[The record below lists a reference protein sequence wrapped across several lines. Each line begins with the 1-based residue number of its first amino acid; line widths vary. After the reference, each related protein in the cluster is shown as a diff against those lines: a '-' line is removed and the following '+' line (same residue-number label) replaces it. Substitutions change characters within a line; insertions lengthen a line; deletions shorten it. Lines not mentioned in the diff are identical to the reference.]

1 MRMSNLFLTTLREIP
16 AEAETPGHRLM
27 LRAGLIR
34 KLAAGVYSFLPL
46 GYRTLEKISNIVRQE
61 MNATGAQEVLLP
73 ALQPAEL
80 WQESGRWLKGGK
92 EIIRLKDRND
102 RDFCLGPTHEEVVTD
117 LVRHEVR
124 SYRQLPLMLYQIQT
138 KFRDELRPR
147 SGVIRS
153 REFIMKDLYS
163 FDRDRKGLDESY
175 NKMYVAYDAAFRRCG
190 LQTLAV
196 EADPGMIGGT
206 DSMEFMAP
214 SDAGEDVVII
224 CNTCKYAANREAARI
239 RTTTG
244 ENEPEKEMETVLTP
258 EIRTINQLTDFLNLP
273 AERMVKTLIY
283 RNGEGRM
290 VAVLIRGDR
299 EVNEFKLVRL
309 LNSSELILAEPEEI
323 EALTGAPVGFS
334 GPVGLE
340 EKATIVVDSDVAE
353 MRNFVIGANEAN
365 AHFIN
370 ANTGKDFSPDI
381 IGDVKLAGSGDP
393 CPECNGFLVEERGIE
408 IGHIFKLGTR
418 YTQAMHATYLDE
430 TGTEQTIIMG
440 CYGIG
445 ISRLAAA
452 IIEQNHDEQGIIW
465 PASVAPYH
473 VYIVQISPGDKRQA
487 EMVRQLCATFDSGG
501 IEYILDD
508 RDERPGVKFKDADL
522 IGLPVR
528 AIIGPRSLESKQ
540 VEIKCRRSNEEKKVY
555 LADAAMEIKSILGGD
570 AFVCTI

>member
-1 MRMSNLFLTTLREIP
+1 MSNLFLTTLREIP
-16 AEAETPGHRLM
+16 AEAETSGHRLM
-27 LRAGLIR
+27 LRAGMIR
-34 KLAAGVYSFLPL
+34 KLAAGIYSFLPL

-61 MNATGAQEVLLP
+61 MNATGAQEILLP

-80 WQESGRWLKGGK
+80 WQESGRWFKGGK
-92 EIIRLKDRND
+92 EVIRLKDRND
-102 RDFCLGPTHEEVVTD
+102 RDFCLGPTHEEVITD
-117 LVRHEVR
+117 LIRHEVR

-163 FDRDRKGLDESY
+163 FDRDREGLDESY
-175 NKMYVAYDAAFRRCG
+175 NKMYTAYDAAFRRCG
-190 LQTLAV
+190 LQTLVV

-214 SDAGEDVVII
+214 SDAGEDIVII

-239 RTTTG
+239 RTATA
-244 ENEPEKEMETVLTP
+244 ENGPEKEMETVLTP
-258 EIRTINQLTDFLNLP
+258 EVRTISQLADFLNLP

-290 VAVLIRGDR
+290 IAVLIRGDR
-299 EVNEFKLVRL
+299 EVNEFKLAKL

-340 EKATIVVDSDVAE
+340 EKATIVVDSDVTE
-353 MRNFVIGANEAN
+353 MRNFVTGANEAN

-370 ANTGKDFSPDI
+370 VNIGRDFSPDI
-381 IGDVKLAGSGDP
+381 IDDVKLARSGDP
-393 CPECNGFLVEERGIE
+393 CPKCNGFLVEERGIE

-418 YTQAMHATYLDE
+418 YTEAMHAVYLDE

-445 ISRLAAA
+445 ISRLVAA
-452 IIEQNHDEQGIIW
+452 IIEQNHDEQGIVW

-473 VYIVQISPGDKRQA
+473 VYIVQISPGDEGQA
-487 EMVRQLCATFDSGG
+487 EMIRQLCATFDSSG

-528 AIIGPRSLESKQ
+528 AVIGPRSLESKL
-540 VEIKCRRSNEEKKVY
+540 VEIKCRRSSEEKKVS
-555 LADAAMEIKSILGGD
+555 LADAAMEVKSILGGD